1 MLWVSFDVSFAISP
15 SKTSTRKA
23 GQNLIVDFYLLGLS
37 IARRLRLEV
46 KALEI
51 IADSS
56 DASFLLRRLD
66 FLYLPGHAHSSIV
79 STF

>member
-1 MLWVSFDVSFAISP
+1 MISYTFRHQTP
-15 SKTSTRKA
+15 GLAGGKA
-23 GQNLIVDFYLLGLS
+23 RQNLIVDFYLLGLS

-66 FLYLPGHAHSSIV
+66 FLHLPGHAHSSIV